1 MNSIKYSS
9 SSGDSSDEDDDFS
22 ADSDQKGA
30 LKLLEKA
37 KEKILKVLGDDE
49 MPEMIWVLSLPFMVK
64 GLKKRK
70 QAADEE
76 ATIALDEYE
85 SSLKQ
90 LEDRTEAKSLK
101 TGNLSGRRVFGAPK
115 NRFKNSVLE

>member
-1 MNSIKYSS
+1 
-9 SSGDSSDEDDDFS
+9 
-22 ADSDQKGA
+22 
-30 LKLLEKA
+30 
-37 KEKILKVLGDDE
+37 
-49 MPEMIWVLSLPFMVK
+49 MVK